1 MVPTILCPALALI
14 TAVSAPAPAAQEP
27 PLAEAQRAVEQA
39 IADGAAP
46 NAVLLVQS
54 EGDRLVE
61 RAFGRVGV
69 EDALIP
75 ADRDGRLR
83 ADAVFDLASL
93 TKPVATATAVMKLID
108 GGEVQLDAPVVRYL
122 PDFAPNGKDEI
133 TVADLL
139 LHRGG
144 LIPDNALSDYDDGP
158 EEAWRRICALD
169 LRSKPGAAF
178 KYTDVGFIV
187 LGKLVEA
194 VDGRPLD
201 RYVREEVFG
210 PLGMDDTTFNPG
222 AELRERCVPTQRRG
236 DAWMRGEVHDP
247 RAYRMGGVAG
257 HAGLFSTARDLAVW
271 CEMLMN
277 GGAALV
283 DGREVRILSQRAA
296 REMTRPRWLKDGTGG
311 RALGLDVDTGYS
323 SPRGARFPRGASFG
337 HTGFTG
343 TSVWIDPTSQTYV
356 ILLTSRCHPDGDG
369 NVIGLRRTVANA
381 VAAALGIGAPEPA
394 PHVRSGVDVL
404 ADEDCAR
411 LAGQR
416 VAVITNVT
424 GRTRDGRR
432 TIDVLAESDAVDLVR
447 IFSPEHGLFA
457 KGEGKIGDATDE
469 ATGLPVFSLYGETR
483 KPTPEM
489 LEGLDAVV
497 FDIQDVGVRYY
508 TYISTLGLAME
519 ACAEAGITVVVLDRP
534 NPIGGERVAGPIVDE
549 DRMSFIGWRP
559 LPVVHGMT
567 VGEIARMFRAEWGGI
582 PCELEVVRM
591 EGWSRGMSWEQT
603 GQVWINPSPNMRNTT
618 QAVLYPCTGLLEG
631 TNLSVG
637 RGTDEPFELFGAPW
651 IDGPE
656 LAACLNGAEIA
667 GLEFTAIEF
676 TPDTS
681 KFEGELCHG
690 VHLTVTDRAALEPV
704 KAGLAIIWTL
714 NRLHPGDLDI
724 VDANARLRSDATFTA
739 LIRAADWRD
748 IDATWRGPLA
758 RFVALR
764 EPHLLY

>member
-1 MVPTILCPALALI
+1 MVTTILCSALTLLS
-14 TAVSAPAPAAQEP
+14 AVAPLPQEPLAAAQE
-27 PLAEAQRAVEQA
+27 AVQRALDE
-39 IADGAAP
+39 GAAP
-46 NAVLLVQS
+46 GAVLLVQS
-54 EGDRLVE
+54 GGDRLVE

-69 EDALIP
+69 ADALLP
-75 ADRDGRLR
+75 SDGAGRLR

-93 TKPVATATAVMKLID
+93 TKPVATATAVMKLVD
-108 GGEVQLDAPVVRYL
+108 DGEVELDAPVVRYL
-122 PDFAPNGKDEI
+122 PEFAPNGKDAI
-133 TVADLL
+133 TVAHLL

-169 LRSKPGAAF
+169 LRSKPGEEF
-178 KYTDVGFIV
+178 KYTDVGFIA

-194 VDGRPLD
+194 VDGRSLD
-201 RYVREEVFG
+201 QFTREEIFG
-210 PLGMDDTTFNPG
+210 PLGMDDTTFRPG
-222 AELRERCVPTQRRG
+222 PELRARCVPTERRG
-236 DAWMRGEVHDP
+236 DTWMRGEVHDP
-247 RAYRMGGVAG
+247 RAFRMGGVAG
-257 HAGLFSTARDLAVW
+257 HAGLFSTAQDLAVW

-277 GGAALV
+277 GGAARV
-283 DGREVRILSQRAA
+283 DGKEVRILSQRTAL
-296 REMTRPRWLKDGTGG
+296 EMTRPRWLRDGSGG

-323 SPRGARFPRGASFG
+323 SPRGSRFPRGASFG

-343 TSVWIDPTSQTYV
+343 TSLWIDPTSSTYV
-356 ILLTSRCHPDGDG
+356 ILLTSRCHPDGKG
-369 NVIGLRRTVANA
+369 SVVPLRRA
-381 VAAALGIGAPEPA
+381 VADAVTAELGIGPPPPA

-404 ADEDCAR
+404 AAEDCAR

-432 TIDVLAESDAVDLVR
+432 TIDVLAEAEAVDLVR

-469 ATGLPVFSLYGETR
+469 VTGLPVFSLYGETR

-519 ACAEAGITVVVLDRP
+519 ACGEAGVTVVVLDRP
-534 NPIGGERVAGPIVDE
+534 NPLGGELVTGPIVDE

-582 PCELEVVRM
+582 ECDLEVVRM
-591 EGWSRGMSWEQT
+591 EGWDRGMSWERT
-603 GQVWINPSPNMRNTT
+603 GQVWIDPSPNMRNTT

-651 IDGPE
+651 IDGPA
-656 LAACLNGAEIA
+656 LAASLNGAGIA

-676 TPDTS
+676 TPDAS
-681 KFEGELCHG
+681 KFEGEPCHG
-690 VHLTVTDRAALEPV
+690 VHLTVTDREALEPV

-714 NRLHPGDLDI
+714 NRLHPRDLDL
-724 VDANARLRSDATFTA
+724 VRANDRLRSDATFMA
-739 LIRAADWRD
+739 LIRSADWRD
-748 IDATWRGPLA
+748 IDASWRAPLA

-764 EPHLLY
+764 EPHLIY